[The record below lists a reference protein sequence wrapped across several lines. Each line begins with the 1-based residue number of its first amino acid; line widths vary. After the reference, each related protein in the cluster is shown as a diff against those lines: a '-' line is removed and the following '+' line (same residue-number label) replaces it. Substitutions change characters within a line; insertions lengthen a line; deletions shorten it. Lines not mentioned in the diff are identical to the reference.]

1 MIFICPKNF
10 KSGKYIFGKYRPIDL
25 AILILGG
32 LGGLIVGLVL
42 LNIAMVLRSLIFG
55 ISAALIGGL
64 IILVSAG
71 LVLKINYYHN
81 VLEWILTAIQYYTR
95 NREYRFRGIAYAD
108 LNEDK
113 EEVEYFAED
122 D

>member
-42 LNIAMVLRSLIFG
+42 LNIAMVLR
-55 ISAALIGGL
+55 
-64 IILVSAG
+64 
-71 LVLKINYYHN
+71 
-81 VLEWILTAIQYYTR
+81 
-95 NREYRFRGIAYAD
+95 
-108 LNEDK
+108 
-113 EEVEYFAED
+113 
-122 D
+122 